1 MLEINVVLQDSYDE
15 TTETF
20 VKTKTVKVTL
30 EHSLFTVS
38 KWESVWEE
46 PFLSNKDKT
55 QKQTLS
61 YIEMM
66 IVDEEL
72 PPGVF
77 QKLVSDHLEEVMAY
91 VQAPMTAKVIAKD
104 PRATPSRE
112 IVTSE
117 LIYYWMISMNIPVQF
132 EHWHLNRL
140 MNLIQVFNLKNSPK
154 RKMTAKERQ
163 DLNRQRLKQHNTR
176 G

>member
-1 MLEINVVLQDSYDE
+1 MLEIDVVLQDSYDE

-20 VKTKTVKVTL
+20 VKTETVKVTL
-30 EHSLFTVS
+30 EHSLFIVS

-46 PFLSNKDKT
+46 PFLSSKDKSRN
-55 QKQTLS
+55 QTLS

-66 IVDEEL
+66 IVNEDL

-77 QKLVSDHLEEVMAY
+77 QKLIDDHLEQVMTY
-91 VQAPMTAKVIAKD
+91 VQASMTAKVIPKD
-104 PRATPSRE
+104 PNVAASRE

-154 RKMTAKERQ
+154 KKMSSRERR
-163 DLNRQRLKQHNTR
+163 DLNRERLKQYNTR